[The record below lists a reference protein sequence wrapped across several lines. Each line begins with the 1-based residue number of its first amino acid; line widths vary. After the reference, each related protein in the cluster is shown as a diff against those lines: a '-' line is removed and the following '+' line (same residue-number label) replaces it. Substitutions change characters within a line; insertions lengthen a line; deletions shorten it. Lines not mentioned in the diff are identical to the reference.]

1 MIACASARFCI
12 DSVRA
17 QCRSEEESSKPYNH
31 HVGVTGLQRCMCSI
45 VAMTTARTAIL
56 FRRIDALEHSWCL
69 RLNRGCQRSHV
80 RRGFA
85 LTSRL
90 GDGIFWY
97 AQMALL
103 PLLYGSAGAETT
115 IRMAIAGVLGV
126 VLYKWLK
133 QYLVRERP
141 CTVLSDIVRGT
152 APLDRYSFPSGHTL
166 HAVSFAILIV
176 GAFPQLAWLCIP
188 FAVLVALS
196 RVVLGLHYPSDVVAG
211 AGIGAVLATTVKML
225 PLTFFS

>member
-1 MIACASARFCI
+1 M
-12 DSVRA
+12 
-17 QCRSEEESSKPYNH
+17 P
-31 HVGVTGLQRCMCSI
+31 
-45 VAMTTARTAIL
+45 AMTTARTAVL
-56 FRRIDALEHSWCL
+56 FRRIDALEYSWCR
-69 RLNRGCQRSHV
+69 RLNRGCQRSQV

-85 LTSRL
+85 LISRL

-97 AQMALL
+97 AQMAVL
-103 PLLYGSAGAETT
+103 PLLYGSPGAETA

-126 VLYKWLK
+126 ALYKCLK

-166 HAVSFAILIV
+166 HAVSFAMLIIS
-176 GAFPQLAWLCIP
+176 AFPPWAWLCIP

-211 AGIGAVLATTVKML
+211 ACIGAVLATTVQAL
-225 PLTFFS
+225 PLTLFS

>member
-1 MIACASARFCI
+1 M
-12 DSVRA
+12 
-17 QCRSEEESSKPYNH
+17 
-31 HVGVTGLQRCMCSI
+31 GVTGLQCCISSI
-45 VAMTTARTAIL
+45 LPMTTARNPVL

-69 RLNRGCQRSHV
+69 RLNRGCQRNPV

-85 LTSRL
+85 LISRL
-90 GDGIFWY
+90 GDGVFWY

-103 PLLYGSAGAETT
+103 PLLYGSAGAETAT
-115 IRMAIAGVLGV
+115 RMAIAGVVGV
-126 VLYKWLK
+126 LLYKFLK
-133 QYLVRERP
+133 QHLVRERP

-166 HAVSFAILIV
+166 HAVSFAMLIV

-188 FAVLVALS
+188 FAALVALS

-211 AGIGAVLATTVKML
+211 AGIGAALATAVAAL
-225 PLTFFS
+225 PLNFFS